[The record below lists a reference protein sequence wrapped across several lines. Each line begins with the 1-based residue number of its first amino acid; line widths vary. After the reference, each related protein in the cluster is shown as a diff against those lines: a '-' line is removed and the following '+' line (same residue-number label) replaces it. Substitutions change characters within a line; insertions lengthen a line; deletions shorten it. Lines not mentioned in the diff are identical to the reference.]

1 MSSKICPSLLTV
13 ALCLLTLAPVW
24 AGNEGRLVG
33 TIVDPGGNPIADVQI
48 TVTGVGFD
56 VKQDRTTNK
65 KGKFTLLILDATKD
79 YTLRL
84 EKDGFQT
91 VEEPLRLPLGDT
103 MRQEWTMVPGS
114 GAPSSGGRTSSSSEA
129 APAASGVARGQAGRL
144 YEKGAQ
150 AYAEGDL
157 VTAAESFEQVVSME
171 PGLAEVHMALAMTYL
186 RQENWEGAAS
196 EAQKAL
202 DLNPEELMNYEIQ
215 YDAFRALGD
224 LENQNRVLN
233 ELVEK
238 KPGPDTARRLFNR
251 GVRKTEVRDLEGAAA
266 DFEAAKAMAPDL
278 VASYSALTRV
288 YFDLNRL
295 DECIAN
301 GRQALEIDPN
311 HYETMG
317 VLFLALRSQ
326 GETEEADAMFAAL
339 QEGNPRFISGV
350 LMDLGVS
357 YFNSGSAD
365 QAQEIFERVIS
376 AQPDNGQAHYMLGLC
391 LLGKGETVK
400 AKELLERFLELSPDD
415 PEAATAREMLSTL

>member
-1 MSSKICPSLLTV
+1 MSSKIYPSLLTV

-33 TIVDPGGNPIADVQI
+33 TIVDPDGNPLVDVQI

-56 VKQDRTTNK
+56 VKQDRTTNN

-79 YTLRL
+79 YILRM
-84 EKDGFQT
+84 EKDGFQSI
-91 VEEPLRLPLGDT
+91 EEPLRLPLGDT
-103 MRQEWTMVPGS
+103 IRQEWTMVPGS
-114 GAPSSGGRTSSSSEA
+114 GAPSSGAGASSSAAA
-129 APAASGVARGQAGRL
+129 APVAGGVARGQAGKL

-157 VTAAESFEQVVSME
+157 VTAVESFEQVVAME

-186 RQENWEGAAS
+186 RQENWQGAAS

-202 DLNPEELMNYEIQ
+202 DINPEELMNYEIQ

-233 ELVEK
+233 VLVEK
-238 KPGPDTARRLFNR
+238 QPGQDTARRVFNR
-251 GVRKTEVRDLEGAAA
+251 GVGKAEIRDLEGAAA

-288 YFDLNRL
+288 YFDMDRL

-311 HYETMG
+311 HFETMG

-326 GETEEADAMFAAL
+326 GQIEEADAMFAAL
-339 QEGNPRFISGV
+339 QEGNPQFVSGV
-350 LMDLGVS
+350 LMDLGIS
-357 YFNSGSAD
+357 YFNTGAAD

-391 LLGKGETVK
+391 YLGRGETAK